1 MFARKEFKSREVV
14 DFLKERTALELID
27 KLNHPHLI
35 HIKQTYQLG
44 ERFNILFPYAKANL
58 QDYLRKEQA
67 PRNRQ
72 VSKNPMWEQVLGIT
86 EALSKMINFQDPDDN
101 RGLKGYH
108 LDLKPQNVLVF
119 IERAPGRPSKE
130 VFRISDFGQSEFI
143 DVGNSG
149 TTSTLIGANGTDAY
163 APPEYY
169 GIGAS
174 PVYDVWSLGII
185 VLEILAFAIRGTD
198 GLIHESTGLDKAR
211 ETKGSEYHN
220 SRFFSGRGQSAL
232 VKQEILTWL
241 DDLVEDLVL
250 QDVEREQFVKP
261 LVKLI
266 REMLNPNYENRRTI
280 GEVLSRMRVIFKAGI
295 SDPSEETALSLKKK
309 DENILVD
316 LKYVS

>member
-1 MFARKEFKSREVV
+1 VV

-44 ERFNILFPYAKANL
+44 DKFNILFPYAKANL

-67 PRNRQ
+67 PRHRQ

-86 EALSKMINFQDPDDN
+86 EALSKIINFQDPENN

-174 PVYDVWSLGII
+174 PMYDVWSLGII
-185 VLEILAFAIRGTD
+185 VLEILAFAIRGIA
-198 GLIHESTGLDKAR
+198 GLTHESTGLDKVR
-211 ETKGSEYHN
+211 QTKGSGYYN
-220 SRFFSGRGQSAL
+220 SRFYSGRGREAR
-232 VKQEILTWL
+232 VKEEILTWL
-241 DDLVEDLVL
+241 EGLVEDRVL
-250 QDVEREQFVKP
+250 PDVEREQFVRP

-266 REMLNPNYENRRTI
+266 LEMLKPDYKSRKTI
-280 GEVLSRMRVIFKAGI
+280 DEVLSGMQVIFKAGI
-295 SDPSEETALSLKKK
+295 SDPSEETALALKKK
-309 DENILVD
+309 DESILVD
-316 LKYVS
+316 LK